1 MQRNR
6 VFAMRTCRIEA
17 RLIRAIEDATF
28 RLDRAE
34 KTSTGYPKQ
43 ERMALVAAQ
52 TQWSQ
57 HKDLCAICSGEPA
70 C

>member
-1 MQRNR
+1 
-6 VFAMRTCRIEA
+6 VFGISTCRIEA
-17 RLIRAIEDATF
+17 GLIQAMEDATF

-34 KTSTGYPKQ
+34 KTSTEYPKQ

-57 HKDLCAICSGEPA
+57 HKDLCAICSREPA